1 MIRQQSINASVHLQL
16 WDMVRA
22 FIAVGLRRFRWG
34 MVGLGIVLVF
44 VAIQFCRIEPWY
56 NPDSAAVGLT
66 LPQNLLL
73 LGLLASLFPIY
84 FFTASYFVARSSLKN
99 NSTLRGVIQYSFS
112 EEGIRHQGT
121 HSEGSLGWGGL
132 NRVGETRGAFLLF
145 HDKFHAQIIPK
156 RSFASESDVVAFR
169 ELLKRQF
176 PTANLR
182 S

>member
-1 MIRQQSINASVHLQL
+1 MSQQPAISASVHLQL

-22 FIAVGLRRFRWG
+22 FIAVGLRRYRWG

-44 VAIQFCRIEPWY
+44 VGIQFCRIEPWY
-56 NPDSAAVGLT
+56 QPDAAAVGLT

-73 LGLLASLFPIY
+73 LGTLASLFPIY
-84 FFTASYFVARSSLKN
+84 LFTASYFVARSSLKN
-99 NSTLRGVIQYSFS
+99 NSNLRGVIQYSFS

-121 HSEGSLGWGGL
+121 HSEGNIGWGGL
-132 NRVGETRGAFLLF
+132 NRVGETRGSFLLF
-145 HDKFHAQIIPK
+145 HDKFQAQIIPK

-169 ELLKRQF
+169 ELLKRQV
-176 PTANLR
+176 PSANLR